1 MQYVLKKTEL
11 AKLISGIRTA
21 IAVPFID
28 DVEDYV
34 VEAIL
39 EYAKS
44 IVGPDPY
51 FNIRSKKLYDVVDSK
66 KKIGWSVKS
75 LQWQFYD
82 ECEFE
87 LVVQRA
93 DVFKKAHELGFG
105 RLDLDSD
112 PNDIG
117 KALLKHWKLKVEGD
131 AKAQGVVSKRVMIL
145 LKKNDRKHYAVFEED
160 IKILAPRAV
169 QWTWTNDSRNG
180 LQGIRKSDGVC
191 VYRWYPS
198 QKQFFE
204 RFRLSS
210 DTQKFTIEP
219 VRLEKDQVVEIL
231 LPHLKGPRF
240 RRAH

>member
-34 VEAIL
+34 VEAIW

-44 IVGPDPY
+44 ISGPDSY
-51 FNIRSKKLYDVVDSK
+51 FNIRSKKLYDVVDPK

-93 DVFKKAHELGFG
+93 DVFKKARELGFCKLG
-105 RLDLDSD
+105 LDSD

-131 AKAQGVVSKRVMIL
+131 ARAQGVASRRVMIL

-160 IKILAPRAV
+160 IKILSPNAIK
-169 QWTWTNDSRNG
+169 WTWTNASRNG
-180 LQGIRKSDGVC
+180 LQGIRKSDGMC

-210 DTQKFTIEP
+210 DTQKFMIEP
-219 VRLEKDQVVEIL
+219 VRLGKGRVVDIL
-231 LPHLKGPRF
+231 LPHVKGQQPR
-240 RRAH
+240 